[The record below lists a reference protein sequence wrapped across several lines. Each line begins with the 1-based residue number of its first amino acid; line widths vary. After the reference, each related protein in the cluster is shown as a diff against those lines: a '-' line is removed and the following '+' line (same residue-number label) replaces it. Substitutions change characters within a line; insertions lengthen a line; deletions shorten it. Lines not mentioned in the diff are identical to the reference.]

1 MTSQVTVDVFKGIQ
15 LKREVFSVTEEGSS
29 SSVTF
34 SCCLMDEERH
44 LQLCLSDPTEGEA

>member
-1 MTSQVTVDVFKGIQ
+1 MTSQVTVDVFKGIK
-15 LKREVFSVTEEGSS
+15 LKREVFSVTEEGSP